1 MALNESGGPATARA
15 HGLGGVR
22 LFSMPAAQGQF
33 AMELNEPQNLAAT
46 TVEVFSLQDRSLY
59 QQGYGPQQ
67 THLAVAAG
75 LALGLYLVQ
84 VRRGAGVLTQKLT
97 VL

>member
-1 MALNESGGPATARA
+1 ML
-15 HGLGGVR
+15 
-22 LFSMPAAQGQF
+22 AAQGQF

-75 LALGLYLVQ
+75 LARAFTWCKCGAPWGYS
-84 VRRGAGVLTQKLT
+84 RRN
-97 VL
+97 

>member
-1 MALNESGGPATARA
+1 MFTVELDGPQN
-15 HGLGGVR
+15 
-22 LFSMPAAQGQF
+22 PAA
-33 AMELNEPQNLAAT
+33 T
-46 TVEVFSLQDRSLY
+46 IVEVFNLQGRSLY

-84 VRRGAGVLTQKLT
+84 VRRGAGVHTQKLT
-97 VL
+97 VI